1 MFTYLLH
8 RLIQM
13 VIVLFLL
20 SLGTYYLLGLM
31 PGDPVELLITSNPKV
46 KPEDIQRLKKVYG
59 LDQPIYI
66 RYFKWLKQVTLE
78 GDLGFSRTYKKPTS
92 EILKI
97 RIWNT
102 LKLMTL
108 SFLLSLIIAIPI
120 GVYSAIQQYSTF
132 DYFANLMAF
141 LGISVPTFWSGIL
154 AILFFSVQLQWFPA
168 GGMFTIGIDSWLDQL
183 KYLILPTVVLSIE
196 SISGWSRYIRSS
208 MLEVLHEDYIR
219 TARAKG
225 VSEKKIIFYHA
236 FRNALIPTVTILA
249 LSIPGLFSGALITET
264 IFAWPGMGRLL
275 YDSVMGSDYYVAML
289 CFLSLGFLT
298 LIFNFLADILYAI
311 VDPRIRVLKE
321 ST

>member
-66 RYFKWLKQVTLE
+66 RYFKWLKQVTLK

-120 GVYSAIQQYSTF
+120 GVYSAIKQYSTF
-132 DYFANLMAF
+132 DYFVNLMAF

-154 AILFFSVQLQWFPA
+154 VILFFSVRLQWFPA
-168 GGMFTIGIDSWLDQL
+168 GGMFTVGIDSWLDQL

-225 VSEKKIIFYHA
+225 VSEEKIIFYHA

-298 LIFNFLADILYAI
+298 LLFNFLADILYAVI
-311 VDPRIRVLKE
+311 DPRIRVLKE

>member
-1 MFTYLLH
+1 MIVVLL
-8 RLIQM
+8 
-13 VIVLFLL
+13 LL
-20 SLGTYYLLGLM
+20 SVGTYYLLGLM
-31 PGDPVELLITSNPKV
+31 PGDPIELLITSRPGIR
-46 KPEDIQRLKKVYG
+46 PADIERLKKVYG

-92 EILKI
+92 EILKT
-97 RIWNT
+97 RVLNT
-102 LKLMTL
+102 LTLMTW
-108 SFLLSLIIAIPI
+108 SFLLSLVIAIPV
-120 GVYSAIQQYSTF
+120 GVYSAVKQYSTF
-132 DYFANLMAF
+132 DYTVNFLVF

-154 AILFFSVQLQWFPA
+154 AILFFSVKLQWFPA
-168 GGMFTIGIDSWLDQL
+168 GGMLTIGTDSLLDRL
-183 KYLILPTVVLSIE
+183 WYLVLPTVVLSVE
-196 SISGWSRYIRSS
+196 SISGWSRYIRAS

-225 VSEKKIIFYHA
+225 VSERKVIFYHA
-236 FRNALIPTVTILA
+236 FRNALISTITILA

-298 LIFNFLADILYAI
+298 LFFNFLADVLYAI
-311 VDPRIRVLKE
+311 IDPRIRVVKE
-321 ST
+321 KA

>member
-1 MFTYLLH
+1 VFSYLLH

-13 VIVLFLL
+13 IIVLFLL

-78 GDLGFSRTYKKPTS
+78 GDLGFSRTYKKPTL

-120 GVYSAIQQYSTF
+120 GVYSAIKQYSTF
-132 DYFANLMAF
+132 DYFVNLMAF

-154 AILFFSVQLQWFPA
+154 AILFFSVQLQWVPA

-225 VSEKKIIFYHA
+225 VSEEKVIFYHA
-236 FRNALIPTVTILA
+236 LRNALIPTVTILA

-298 LIFNFLADILYAI
+298 LIFNFLADILYAV

-321 ST
+321 NT

>member
-1 MFTYLLH
+1 
-8 RLIQM
+8 M

>member
-1 MFTYLLH
+1 M
-8 RLIQM
+8 I
-13 VIVLFLL
+13 IVLFLL

-120 GVYSAIQQYSTF
+120 GVYSAIKQYSTF
-132 DYFANLMAF
+132 DYFVNLMAF

-225 VSEKKIIFYHA
+225 VSEEKVIFYHA
-236 FRNALIPTVTILA
+236 LRNALIPTVTILA

-298 LIFNFLADILYAI
+298 LIFNFLADILYAV

-321 ST
+321 NT

>member
-1 MFTYLLH
+1 MVAYLLD

-20 SLGTYYLLGLM
+20 SVGAYYLLGLM

-46 KPEDIQRLKKVYG
+46 KPEDIERLKKIYG

-66 RYFKWLKQVTLE
+66 RYFKWLKQLTLE
-78 GDLGFSRTYKKPTS
+78 GDLGFSRTYKKPTG

-97 RIWNT
+97 RVLNT
-102 LKLMTL
+102 LKLMTF
-108 SFLLSLIIAIPI
+108 SFLLSFLIAIPV
-120 GVYSAIQQYSTF
+120 GVYSAIKQYSTF
-132 DYFANLMAF
+132 DYVVNLMVF
-141 LGISVPTFWSGIL
+141 LGISIPTFLTGIL
-154 AILFFSVQLQWFPA
+154 AILVFSVQLQWFPA
-168 GGMFTIGIDSWLDQL
+168 GGMFTIGVDSVLDQL
-183 KYLILPTVVLSIE
+183 KYLVLPTFVLSVG
-196 SISGWSRYIRSS
+196 SISGWSRYIRAS

-225 VSEKKIIFYHA
+225 VPEKRIIFYHA
-236 FRNALIPTVTILA
+236 FRNALIPTITILA

-289 CFLSLGFLT
+289 CFLALGVLT
-298 LIFNFLADILYAI
+298 LIFNFLADILYA
-311 VDPRIRVLKE
+311 VADPRVRVMKE
-321 ST
+321 GP

>member
-1 MFTYLLH
+1 VFSYLLH

-13 VIVLFLL
+13 IIVLFLL

-66 RYFKWLKQVTLE
+66 RYFKWLKRVTLE

-108 SFLLSLIIAIPI
+108 SFLLSLIIAIPS
-120 GVYSAIQQYSTF
+120 GVYSAIKQYSTF
-132 DYFANLMAF
+132 DYFVNLMAF

-168 GGMFTIGIDSWLDQL
+168 GGMFTIGVNSLLDQL

-225 VSEKKIIFYHA
+225 VSEEKVIFYHA
-236 FRNALIPTVTILA
+236 LRNALIPTVTILA

-298 LIFNFLADILYAI
+298 LIFNFLADILYAV

-321 ST
+321 NT

>member
-1 MFTYLLH
+1 VFSYLLH

-13 VIVLFLL
+13 IIVLFLL

-120 GVYSAIQQYSTF
+120 GVYSAIKQYSTF
-132 DYFANLMAF
+132 DYFVNLMAF

-225 VSEKKIIFYHA
+225 VSEEKVIFYHA
-236 FRNALIPTVTILA
+236 LRNALIPTVTILA

-298 LIFNFLADILYAI
+298 LIFNFLADILYAV

-321 ST
+321 NT